1 VNRVLPILIVG
12 FAALAPLS
20 AQDFASDLEEAKALY
35 REGRFGQTIARL
47 QTLILRLQGDEGSLS
62 PAIEAEAH
70 LVTALAYVAL
80 DDRDAAKASFG
91 QLLRLE
97 PERRLDPEVH
107 APKVIAIFEE
117 ARRSLPPGGER
128 PERPLASG
136 NATTSSAPPPVES
149 PSPIRWLLVG
159 GAAGAGA
166 AIAIGALSGGTT
178 TSPFTTTVPP
188 SIEIDARM
196 NGVKQGTFSC
206 SQGMFL
212 SVDVINHSTTLVG
225 VDGFDLTMNT
235 ISANCINHRP
245 AIDGTVDVD
254 VLPGARVQ
262 IRRADLG
269 GDLCGPPGGVPG
281 CEWRAVVVVV
291 TNRGAF
297 EDQILFN
304 TIP

>member
-1 VNRVLPILIVG
+1 
-12 FAALAPLS
+12 
-20 AQDFASDLEEAKALY
+20 
-35 REGRFGQTIARL
+35 
-47 QTLILRLQGDEGSLS
+47 
-62 PAIEAEAH
+62 
-70 LVTALAYVAL
+70 
-80 DDRDAAKASFG
+80 
-91 QLLRLE
+91 
-97 PERRLDPEVH
+97 
-107 APKVIAIFEE
+107 
-117 ARRSLPPGGER
+117 
-128 PERPLASG
+128 
-136 NATTSSAPPPVES
+136 
-149 PSPIRWLLVG
+149 
-159 GAAGAGA
+159 
-166 AIAIGALSGGTT
+166 
-178 TSPFTTTVPP
+178 
-188 SIEIDARM
+188 
-196 NGVKQGTFSC
+196 
-206 SQGMFL
+206 MFL

-235 ISANCINHRP
+235 TSGNCVNHRP